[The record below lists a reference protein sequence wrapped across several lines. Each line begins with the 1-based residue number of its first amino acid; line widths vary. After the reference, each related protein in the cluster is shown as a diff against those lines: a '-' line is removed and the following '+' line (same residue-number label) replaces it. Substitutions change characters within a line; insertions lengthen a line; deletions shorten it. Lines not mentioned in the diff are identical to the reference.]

1 MAKKQFKAESR
12 RLLDMMINSIYTHRE
27 IFLRELISNASDAID
42 KLCFLSLTDDKVG
55 LTREDFSIRLTVDND
70 ARTLTVSDNGI
81 GMTAEELEK
90 DLGVIARSGTH
101 AFRSEQDAGELEK
114 ADIDVIGRFGVGF
127 YSAFMVASKVTV
139 ISRAYGQEKANRWES
154 SGADGYTI
162 TECEKEGVGTD
173 VILTIKEDTDDDRFG
188 DYLTSWKLKELVKK
202 YSDYVRWPIRMEVET
217 TRKIETGETDE
228 NGVPK
233 MDWETVMEEQ
243 TVNSMVPLWQRSRK
257 EATDEECVAFYKDT
271 FRDSDDPAA
280 VIRVN
285 AEGAVSY
292 RCLLFIPVRAP
303 YDFYTREYRP
313 GLRLYS
319 NGVMIMEQC
328 PDLLP
333 ECFRFVRGVVDSPD
347 LSLNISR
354 EMLQHDRQLK
364 LIANNLEKKIKS
376 ELKKLM
382 DSDRDKY
389 EKFYAA
395 FGVQLKYGVVSDYGM
410 KRELLSDLL
419 LYWSADRE
427 KMISLKEYTDAMPES
442 QKFIYYAG
450 ADTVERAAK
459 LPQTEQVRARG
470 YDILCFDHDV
480 DEFVA
485 QILGVYGEKP
495 FCNVASQDLGLESDE
510 EKAEAEKADAAN
522 RDLLAFV
529 KEQAG
534 DRVANVRLSR
544 KLKNHAVCLSS
555 EGEITLE
562 MEKYF
567 HSIPGSDPD
576 AMKAVRVLEL
586 NLEHPA
592 VKKLDEARTADPE
605 RASVMAKVLLA
616 QAELAEGSSPMI
628 PRPTETLSALC
639 SDISRR
645 AARRYCRFPTSPRR
659 FLNGV

>member
-12 RLLDMMINSIYTHRE
+12 RLLDMMINSIYTHQE

-55 LTREDFSIRLTVDND
+55 MTREDFGIRLSTDD
-70 ARTLTVSDNGI
+70 EARTLTVSDNGI
-81 GMTAEELEK
+81 GMTADELEK
-90 DLGVIARSGTH
+90 NLGVIARSGTRT
-101 AFRSEQDAGELEK
+101 FRSEQDAGELEK
-114 ADIDVIGRFGVGF
+114 ADLDVIGQFGVGF

-139 ISRAYGQEKANRWES
+139 VSRAYGQETANRWES
-154 SGADGYTI
+154 SGTDGYTVA
-162 TECEKEGVGTD
+162 ECEKDGVGTD
-173 VILTIKEDTDDDRFG
+173 VILTLKEDTDDERYS
-188 DYLTSWKLKELVKK
+188 DYLASWKLKDLVKK

-217 TRKIETGETDE
+217 TRKVDTGETDE

-233 MDWETVMEEQ
+233 MDWETVTEEQ
-243 TVNSMVPLWQRSRK
+243 VVNSMVPLWQRSRK
-257 EATDEECVAFYKDT
+257 EAADEECVAFYKDT
-271 FRDSDDPAA
+271 FRDSEDPVA

-292 RCLLFIPVRAP
+292 RCLLFVPARAP

-319 NGVMIMEQC
+319 NGVMIMDKC

-382 DSDRDKY
+382 DSDREKY
-389 EKFYAA
+389 EKFFSA
-395 FGVQLKYGVVSDYGM
+395 FGVQLKYGVVADYGM

-427 KMISLKEYTDAMPES
+427 KMISLKEYADAMPEA

-459 LPQTEQVRARG
+459 LPQTEQVRAHG

-485 QILGVYGEKP
+485 QILGVYSEKP
-495 FCNVASQDLGLESDE
+495 FCNVVSQDLGLESDE
-510 EKAEAEKADAAN
+510 EKAEAEKAGEAN
-522 RDLLAFV
+522 RDLLEFV
-529 KEQAG
+529 REQAEG
-534 DRVANVRLSR
+534 RVSSVRLSR
-544 KLKNHAVCLSS
+544 RLKNHAVCLSS

-567 HSIPGSDPD
+567 HSIPGADPE

-586 NLEHPA
+586 NLDHPA
-592 VKKLDEARTADPE
+592 VKKLDEARASDPE
-605 RASVMAKVLLA
+605 RAAAMAKVLLG
-616 QAELAEGSSPMI
+616 QAELAAGILPEDPAAYGD
-628 PRPTETLSALC
+628 LVC
-639 SDISRR
+639 SL
-645 AARRYCRFPTSPRR
+645 F
-659 FLNGV
+659 

>member
-1 MAKKQFKAESR
+1 
-12 RLLDMMINSIYTHRE
+12 
-27 IFLRELISNASDAID
+27 
-42 KLCFLSLTDDKVG
+42 
-55 LTREDFSIRLTVDND
+55 
-70 ARTLTVSDNGI
+70 
-81 GMTAEELEK
+81 
-90 DLGVIARSGTH
+90 
-101 AFRSEQDAGELEK
+101 
-114 ADIDVIGRFGVGF
+114 
-127 YSAFMVASKVTV
+127 
-139 ISRAYGQEKANRWES
+139 
-154 SGADGYTI
+154 
-162 TECEKEGVGTD
+162 
-173 VILTIKEDTDDDRFG
+173 
-188 DYLTSWKLKELVKK
+188 
-202 YSDYVRWPIRMEVET
+202 
-217 TRKIETGETDE
+217 
-228 NGVPK
+228 
-233 MDWETVMEEQ
+233 
-243 TVNSMVPLWQRSRK
+243 
-257 EATDEECVAFYKDT
+257 
-271 FRDSDDPAA
+271 
-280 VIRVN
+280 
-285 AEGAVSY
+285 
-292 RCLLFIPVRAP
+292 
-303 YDFYTREYRP
+303 
-313 GLRLYS
+313 
-319 NGVMIMEQC
+319 
-328 PDLLP
+328 
-333 ECFRFVRGVVDSPD
+333 
-347 LSLNISR
+347 
-354 EMLQHDRQLK
+354 
-364 LIANNLEKKIKS
+364 
-376 ELKKLM
+376 M

-592 VKKLDEARTADPE
+592 VKKLDEARAADPE

-616 QAELAEGSSPMI
+616 QAELAAGILPDD
-628 PRPTETLSALC
+628 PAAYGDLVC
-639 SDISRR
+639 SL
-645 AARRYCRFPTSPRR
+645 F
-659 FLNGV
+659 

>member
-55 LTREDFSIRLTVDND
+55 LTREDFRIRLTVDND

-162 TECEKEGVGTD
+162 TECGKDSVGTD
-173 VILTIKEDTDDDRFG
+173 VVLTIKEDTDDDRFS

-233 MDWETVMEEQ
+233 VDWETVTEEQ

-510 EKAEAEKADAAN
+510 EKAEAEKADAEN

-592 VKKLDEARTADPE
+592 VKKLDEARAADPE

-616 QAELAEGSSPMI
+616 QAELAAGILPDD
-628 PRPTETLSALC
+628 PAAYGDLVC
-639 SDISRR
+639 SL
-645 AARRYCRFPTSPRR
+645 F
-659 FLNGV
+659 

>member
-55 LTREDFSIRLTVDND
+55 LTREDFGIRLTVDND

-114 ADIDVIGRFGVGF
+114 ADIDVIGRFGVRF

-616 QAELAEGSSPMI
+616 QAELAAGVLPDD
-628 PRPTETLSALC
+628 PAAYGDLVC
-639 SDISRR
+639 SL
-645 AARRYCRFPTSPRR
+645 F
-659 FLNGV
+659 

>member
-55 LTREDFSIRLTVDND
+55 LTREDFGIRLTVDND

-616 QAELAEGSSPMI
+616 QAELAAGVLPDD
-628 PRPTETLSALC
+628 PAAYGDLVC
-639 SDISRR
+639 SL
-645 AARRYCRFPTSPRR
+645 F
-659 FLNGV
+659 

>member
-162 TECEKEGVGTD
+162 TECEKDGVGTD

-292 RCLLFIPVRAP
+292 RCLLFIPA
-303 YDFYTREYRP
+303 
-313 GLRLYS
+313 
-319 NGVMIMEQC
+319 
-328 PDLLP
+328 
-333 ECFRFVRGVVDSPD
+333 
-347 LSLNISR
+347 
-354 EMLQHDRQLK
+354 
-364 LIANNLEKKIKS
+364 
-376 ELKKLM
+376 
-382 DSDRDKY
+382 RDHY
-389 EKFYAA
+389 
-395 FGVQLKYGVVSDYGM
+395 
-410 KRELLSDLL
+410 
-419 LYWSADRE
+419 
-427 KMISLKEYTDAMPES
+427 
-442 QKFIYYAG
+442 
-450 ADTVERAAK
+450 
-459 LPQTEQVRARG
+459 
-470 YDILCFDHDV
+470 
-480 DEFVA
+480 
-485 QILGVYGEKP
+485 
-495 FCNVASQDLGLESDE
+495 
-510 EKAEAEKADAAN
+510 
-522 RDLLAFV
+522 
-529 KEQAG
+529 
-534 DRVANVRLSR
+534 
-544 KLKNHAVCLSS
+544 
-555 EGEITLE
+555 
-562 MEKYF
+562 
-567 HSIPGSDPD
+567 
-576 AMKAVRVLEL
+576 
-586 NLEHPA
+586 
-592 VKKLDEARTADPE
+592 
-605 RASVMAKVLLA
+605 
-616 QAELAEGSSPMI
+616 
-628 PRPTETLSALC
+628 
-639 SDISRR
+639 
-645 AARRYCRFPTSPRR
+645 
-659 FLNGV
+659 

>member
-12 RLLDMMINSIYTHRE
+12 RLLDMMINSIYTHQE

-55 LTREDFSIRLTVDND
+55 LTREDFGIRLTVDSD

-90 DLGVIARSGTH
+90 DLGVIARSGTRT
-101 AFRSEQDAGELEK
+101 FRSEQDAGELEK
-114 ADIDVIGRFGVGF
+114 ADIDVIGQFGVGF
-127 YSAFMVASKVTV
+127 YSAFMVSSKVTV
-139 ISRAYGQEKANRWES
+139 ISRAYGQEKAARWES
-154 SGADGYTI
+154 SGTDGYTI
-162 TECEKEGVGTD
+162 TECEKDSVGTD
-173 VILTIKEDTDDDRFG
+173 VVLTIKEDTDDERFS
-188 DYLTSWKLKELVKK
+188 DYLASWKLKELVKK

-217 TRKIETGETDE
+217 TRKVETGETDE
-228 NGVPK
+228 NGVPI

-257 EATDEECVAFYKDT
+257 EATDEECIAFYKDT
-271 FRDSDDPAA
+271 FRDSDDPVG

-292 RCLLFIPVRAP
+292 RCLLFIPARAP

-319 NGVMIMEQC
+319 NGVMIMDRC

-382 DSDRDKY
+382 DSDREKY

-427 KMISLKEYTDAMPES
+427 KMISLKEYADAMP
-442 QKFIYYAG
+442 
-450 ADTVERAAK
+450 
-459 LPQTEQVRARG
+459 
-470 YDILCFDHDV
+470 
-480 DEFVA
+480 
-485 QILGVYGEKP
+485 
-495 FCNVASQDLGLESDE
+495 
-510 EKAEAEKADAAN
+510 
-522 RDLLAFV
+522 
-529 KEQAG
+529 
-534 DRVANVRLSR
+534 
-544 KLKNHAVCLSS
+544 
-555 EGEITLE
+555 
-562 MEKYF
+562 
-567 HSIPGSDPD
+567 
-576 AMKAVRVLEL
+576 
-586 NLEHPA
+586 
-592 VKKLDEARTADPE
+592 
-605 RASVMAKVLLA
+605 
-616 QAELAEGSSPMI
+616 
-628 PRPTETLSALC
+628 
-639 SDISRR
+639 
-645 AARRYCRFPTSPRR
+645 
-659 FLNGV
+659 

>member
-162 TECEKEGVGTD
+162 TECEKDGVGTD
-173 VILTIKEDTDDDRFG
+173 VVLTIKEDTDDDRFG

-470 YDILCFDHDV
+470 
-480 DEFVA
+480 
-485 QILGVYGEKP
+485 
-495 FCNVASQDLGLESDE
+495 
-510 EKAEAEKADAAN
+510 AEKADAAN

-616 QAELAEGSSPMI
+616 QAELAAGVLPDD
-628 PRPTETLSALC
+628 PAAYGDLVC
-639 SDISRR
+639 SL
-645 AARRYCRFPTSPRR
+645 F
-659 FLNGV
+659 

>member
-55 LTREDFSIRLTVDND
+55 LTREDFGIRLTVDND

-162 TECEKEGVGTD
+162 TECEKDGVGTD
-173 VILTIKEDTDDDRFG
+173 VVLTIKEDTDDDRFG

-616 QAELAEGSSPMI
+616 QAELAAGVLPDD
-628 PRPTETLSALC
+628 PAAYGDLVC
-639 SDISRR
+639 SL
-645 AARRYCRFPTSPRR
+645 F
-659 FLNGV
+659 

>member
-55 LTREDFSIRLTVDND
+55 LTREDFGIRLTVDND

-162 TECEKEGVGTD
+162 TECEKDSVGTD
-173 VILTIKEDTDDDRFG
+173 VVLTIKEDTDDDRFG

-233 MDWETVMEEQ
+233 VDWETVMEEQ

-427 KMISLKEYTDAMPES
+427 KMISLKEYTDAMPEA
-442 QKFIYYAG
+442 QKFIYYAV
-450 ADTVERAAK
+450 ADTAERAAK

-592 VKKLDEARTADPE
+592 VKKLDEARAADPE

-616 QAELAEGSSPMI
+616 QAELAAGILPDD
-628 PRPTETLSALC
+628 PAAYGDLVC
-639 SDISRR
+639 SL
-645 AARRYCRFPTSPRR
+645 F
-659 FLNGV
+659 